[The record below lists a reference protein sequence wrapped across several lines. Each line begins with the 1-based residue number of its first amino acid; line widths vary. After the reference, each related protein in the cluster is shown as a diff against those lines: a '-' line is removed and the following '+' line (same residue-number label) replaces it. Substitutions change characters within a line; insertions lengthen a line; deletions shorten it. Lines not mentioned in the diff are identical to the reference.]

1 MSDTIPPDSG
11 RLLSLFGK
19 LSKLNADEIDS
30 IDYLTDKLIAGREK
44 HGPLDLASDRRDWFV
59 EATQELADRQCYE
72 AFAAVQ
78 RRRLGA
84 VVNIASVVRSFAGEG
99 NDAA

>member
-1 MSDTIPPDSG
+1 MESTSDINGHARAPSEPGDNDTLPSG
-11 RLLSLFGK
+11 AGQLLSLFNK

-78 RRRLGA
+78 RGRRQP
-84 VVNIASVVRSFAGEG
+84 
-99 NDAA
+99 

>member
-11 RLLSLFGK
+11 RLLSLFNK
-19 LSKLNADEIDS
+19 LSRLNTDEVES

-44 HGPLDLASDRRDWFV
+44 HGPLDLATDKRDWGK
-59 EATQELADRQCYE
+59 EIAEELADVEHYR

-78 RRRLGA
+78 KRRAL
-84 VVNIASVVRSFAGEG
+84 
-99 NDAA
+99 